1 MEITFDL
8 LLEIKTKTG
17 AFKEIFLE
25 RKKKETLYPVSLTKF
40 TYTLAP
46 GKQC

>member
-25 RKKKETLYPVSLTKF
+25 RKKKRKLFTLYL
-40 TYTLAP
+40 
-46 GKQC
+46 